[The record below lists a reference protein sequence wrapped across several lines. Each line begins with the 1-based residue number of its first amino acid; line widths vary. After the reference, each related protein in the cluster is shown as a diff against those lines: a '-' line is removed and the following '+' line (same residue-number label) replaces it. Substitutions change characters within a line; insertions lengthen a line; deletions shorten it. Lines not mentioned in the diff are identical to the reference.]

1 MHIENATKHLR
12 WNVLRKQL
20 ATFCFCKMLPLIGFI
35 GFWIH
40 LWGDAS
46 LSEICLSDLIDLEF
60 VGAKDI
66 ITFKLINIS
75 NIYHREHSLYLEES
89 CSQMFFKTGFRK
101 SFAIFTGKHLC
112 WSSFLIKL
120 WAFRPASLLKRD
132 SSTCAFLW
140 ILQNI

>member
-1 MHIENATKHLR
+1 M
-12 WNVLRKQL
+12 LRKQL
-20 ATFCFCKMLPLIGFI
+20 ATFWFCKMLPVIGFI

-40 LWGDAS
+40 LWGDAR

-75 NIYHREHSLYLEES
+75 NIYHREHSLYLEEVAVHR
-89 CSQMFFKTGFRK
+89 CSSKQVFVIFAI
-101 SFAIFTGKHLC
+101 FAIFTGKHLC
-112 WSSFLIKL
+112 WSFFLIKLCWSFFLIKL
-120 WAFRPASLLKRD
+120 WAFRPATLLKRD